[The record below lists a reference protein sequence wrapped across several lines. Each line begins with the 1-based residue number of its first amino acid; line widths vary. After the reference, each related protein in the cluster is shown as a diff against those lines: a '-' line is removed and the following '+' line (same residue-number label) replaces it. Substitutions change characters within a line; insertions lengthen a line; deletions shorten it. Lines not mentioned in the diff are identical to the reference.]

1 MHSAGGITVAHV
13 LNAVP
18 ARIARVVLVSCTIP
32 PHGSAVIDH
41 IDPDV
46 RESVMAGRGSRQV
59 TPVRRC
65 GGSGRRRRTV
75 PG

>member
-1 MHSAGGITVAHV
+1 MHSVGGITVAHV

-18 ARIARVVLVSCTIP
+18 ARIAHVGAGVVHDPAARQC
-32 PHGSAVIDH
+32 VIEH